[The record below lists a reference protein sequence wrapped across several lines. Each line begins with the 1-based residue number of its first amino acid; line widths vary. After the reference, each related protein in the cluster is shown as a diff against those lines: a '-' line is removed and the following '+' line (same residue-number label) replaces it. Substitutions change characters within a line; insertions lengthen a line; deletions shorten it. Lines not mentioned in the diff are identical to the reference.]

1 MDEIEVECNTNKTD
15 NPKEKVKHHPP
26 PGNYKDQIKDIL
38 QLIVKH
44 FCQLTDTFQTIEE
57 E

>member
-38 QLIVKH
+38 
-44 FCQLTDTFQTIEE
+44 
-57 E
+57 